1 MAAKAT
7 ISEMGPRDLYQQF
20 RVKPLEIYW
29 QVAHEMEEAGIEDP
43 PTMSRVLET
52 INPSEKGDSID
63 AFGRLLAEAGIR
75 TRSNPEAGWWASSAA
90 DFLENAGT
98 RALLSEF
105 YARQWRKVSFGQQ
118 RPDRRTVLLSDDGI
132 VGGFERPYYEATQV
146 RWDQQIAPA
155 IPLSEVVAMTTPIS
169 GQDYRS
175 FYLTYDADQLRAFR
189 VGESAEIPVATIT
202 GSEHT
207 IRLHKYGRALQASY
221 EELRRMRVDK
231 LAYFIQLAAVQSEI
245 DKVSAVINVLVNG
258 DGNTGTTP
266 TNYDL
271 TALDA
276 AAQAGT
282 LTLKGYLAYK
292 MKFAQPYVLTTMLVQ
307 EAVALQLALLNTG
320 SANIP
325 LANTSLANLGLGL
338 TPINAFA
345 DTVRF
350 GWTADAPALKILGFD
365 RRFGVERVTEIG
377 GQISETDR
385 FINNQTQL
393 LTLTEVEGYSILDA
407 HG

>member
-1 MAAKAT
+1 M
-7 ISEMGPRDLYQQF
+7 
-20 RVKPLEIYW
+20 
-29 QVAHEMEEAGIEDP
+29 
-43 PTMSRVLET
+43 
-52 INPSEKGDSID
+52 
-63 AFGRLLAEAGIR
+63 
-75 TRSNPEAGWWASSAA
+75 
-90 DFLENAGT
+90 
-98 RALLSEF
+98 
-105 YARQWRKVSFGQQ
+105 
-118 RPDRRTVLLSDDGI
+118 LLSDDGI

-407 HG
+407 HGNLTLNINA